1 MTNILK
7 YKVVLIGDPAVG
19 KTSLLYR
26 FFKGT
31 FKENYTLTIG
41 VQVLTKDIT
50 FKNATVKLT
59 CWDIGGQQRFVQMRK
74 NFYLGCHGALVV
86 YDLTR
91 EDSFDN
97 LTVWLDEMY
106 EVLGFKVPFVL
117 IGNKSDLIKDQGR
130 QVNPVKVN
138 MFKQEHDNCFHIET
152 SAKTGE
158 KVKDAFK
165 ELIIAI
171 VKSKGKDYL

>member
-19 KTSLLYR
+19 KTSLLYQ

-31 FKENYTLTIG
+31 FKEDYTLTIG

-59 CWDIGGQQRFVQMRK
+59 CWDIGGQHRFVQMRK

-97 LTVWLDEMY
+97 LGNWINEMN
-106 EVLGFKVPFVL
+106 EVLGFKVPFVV
-117 IGNKSDLIKDQGR
+117 IGNKSDLIQERGR
-130 QVNPVKVN
+130 QINPSKVQLFQQAYN
-138 MFKQEHDNCFHIET
+138 NCFHIET

-165 ELIIAI
+165 ELIIGI
-171 VKSKGKDYL
+171 VKSKGKNYL